1 MKLKMAEKSLF
12 AILLRSPWWMS
23 FCLVAVFALGSK
35 ALLPDPYVIFG
46 ALGGFPF
53 AVIGVIAAWQ
63 QLRAPSPAR
72 VSLALE
78 KAASMSW
85 RDFSDALEQGYKR
98 EAYAVTRMKSGVAD
112 FKLEKAGRSTLVSA
126 KRWKAASHGVEPLRE
141 LVAARQAQDAQ
152 HCTHVSLGPLTGNAI
167 KFAKE
172 NQVQLIYGTELAK
185 LLF

>member
-12 AILLRSPWWMS
+12 AMLLRSPWWVS

-85 RDFSDALEQGYKR
+85 RDFSDALDQGFKR
-98 EAYAVTRMKSGVAD
+98 QAYAVARPKSGVAD
-112 FKLEKAGRSTLVSA
+112 FKLEKAGRTTLVSA
-126 KRWKAASHGVEPLRE
+126 KRWKAANHGVEPLRE

-152 HCTHVSLGPLTGNAI
+152 HCTHVSLGPLTDNAI